1 MSLGLVL
8 LKEEKKFLRKRYLLA
23 EGVQDVVEEV
33 AEAAG
38 AVCKQEQWLFLF
50 TKMSNLLAI

>member
-1 MSLGLVL
+1 VL